1 MTNKTKLDR
10 RSFLTRAT
18 VGGAAA
24 ATGGAL
30 AAPAIAQ
37 EMPTINW
44 RVASSFPKSLD
55 TIYGSGEDVAKRVSE
70 ATDGK
75 FTLQVFAAGELV
87 PGLEAINA
95 TANGTVECSN
105 SVGYYNWGKDPAFA
119 PGSDLPFTFNAR
131 SKAAYN
137 YHGGG
142 IDTYNEFLAT
152 QNLIA
157 FPVGNTGSQM
167 GGWYRKEI
175 KSLEDMKGL
184 KMRISGLAGKVMEK
198 LGVVP
203 QQIAGGD
210 IYPSLEKGTIDAA
223 EWVGPYD
230 DEKLGFQKVAPY
242 YYYPGFW
249 EGGPTV
255 GLFVNLA
262 KWNELPE
269 SYKSLL
275 RTACQATDQNTLAEY
290 DFKNP
295 TALKNLVAAGAQ
307 LRPFPEDVMV
317 AAFDASRQIY
327 EELAGQ
333 NASFKKQWD
342 AQKQFLNDWFLYQQ
356 TSDYT
361 YDTMMM
367 IQQRNNK
374 LAAADAAAGAPSTAP
389 APADAAVAPAVPAAP
404 ADAAAPASGAA
415 KP

>member
-1 MTNKTKLDR
+1 MTQKTQLDR

-24 ATGGAL
+24 AAGATL

-37 EMPTINW
+37 EAPTINW

-55 TIYGSGEDVAKRVSE
+55 TIYGSGEDVATRLKE

-87 PGLEAINA
+87 PGLEAMNA
-95 TANGTVECSN
+95 TSNGTVECSN

-119 PGSDLPFTFNAR
+119 CGADLPFTFNAR

-137 YHGGG
+137 YQGGG

-230 DEKLGFQKVAPY
+230 DEKLGFQKVAP
-242 YYYPGFW
+242 
-249 EGGPTV
+249 
-255 GLFVNLA
+255 
-262 KWNELPE
+262 
-269 SYKSLL
+269 
-275 RTACQATDQNTLAEY
+275 
-290 DFKNP
+290 
-295 TALKNLVAAGAQ
+295 
-307 LRPFPEDVMV
+307 
-317 AAFDASRQIY
+317 
-327 EELAGQ
+327 
-333 NASFKKQWD
+333 
-342 AQKQFLNDWFLYQQ
+342 
-356 TSDYT
+356 
-361 YDTMMM
+361 
-367 IQQRNNK
+367 
-374 LAAADAAAGAPSTAP
+374 
-389 APADAAVAPAVPAAP
+389 
-404 ADAAAPASGAA
+404 
-415 KP
+415 